1 MNKDKV
7 GIGMIDS
14 NCANLQMKFQGVN
27 LMDIPINVDVLC
39 AGETCGRSTCLI
51 INPVNDHI
59 THLVVA
65 EKAFPNIER
74 LVPVD
79 KILASTP
86 ESIQL
91 RCTPTGL
98 GDMDA
103 FEETEFI
110 QAGQMESSLPY
121 SVPYEVWPYAMYD
134 DMPMPLEHEQIPAGE
149 VVIRRGTPVI
159 ATDGQVGK
167 VDEFL
172 VDPENDV
179 ITHLV
184 LREGHLWGKRDVT
197 IPVSEID
204 KISEG
209 AVHLKLD
216 QKTIEKLPTVPVRR
230 KWK

>member
-1 MNKDKV
+1 
-7 GIGMIDS
+7 
-14 NCANLQMKFQGVN
+14 
-27 LMDIPINVDVLC
+27 MDIPINVDVLC
-39 AGETCGRSTCLI
+39 AGKPCGRSTSLI
-51 INPVNDHI
+51 INPVNEQI

-79 KILASTP
+79 KILESTP

-91 RCTPTGL
+91 RCSQT
-98 GDMDA
+98 DVSNMDA
-103 FEETEFI
+103 FEETDFI
-110 QAGQMESSLPY
+110 KPGQLEVSLPY
-121 SVPYEVWPYAMYD
+121 SAPYEVWPYAMYD
-134 DMPMPLEHEQIPAGE
+134 VMPVPFEHEHIPAGE
-149 VVIRRGTPVI
+149 IAIRRGTPVE

-172 VDPENDV
+172 VDPENDI

-184 LREGHLWGKRDVT
+184 LREGHLWGKKDVT

-204 KISEG
+204 RLGEE
-209 AVHLKLD
+209 AVYLKLD
-216 QKTIEKLPTVPVRR
+216 KEAIEELPTVPVRR